1 MGKSKTVSAVKGKG
15 SIRHNNRN
23 FYAGN
28 VDKNRTKDNIIYK
41 QEPLRE
47 AYQKC
52 FETAIEE
59 YNSIQ
64 KRADRKIDGIDG
76 YMEKIKN
83 SGNGEKLFYE
93 TIFQVGNKH
102 DSHTGT
108 LDGFL
113 CTNILDDYMKKFEE
127 RNPHLYVFNAVMHLD
142 EETPHIHIDY
152 IPIADGYK
160 QGMQV
165 RNSLDR
171 AFKQQGINGKANK
184 FENSTIAWENR
195 EKDYIAELMKERNI
209 ERAPDTGL
217 KRKHK
222 STEHYKATAAEI
234 ENQVK
239 AVEVPITAR
248 PNKLNKN
255 EVIIKKDDF
264 ELLQQKAKLVTVH
277 QEATQQLEKTLTEKV
292 NEAEQYRNKAEENS
306 KRIEAN
312 LSWTEVD
319 RNHYQ
324 KLYNEQIDINT
335 KLHQIEKENISV
347 KSENEALKAEN
358 ASLTA
363 YMSEKVEQASK
374 PLQTQIEALKA
385 ENTALK
391 STIAQKVNEAV
402 KKATE
407 PLERQIEALEDKLTN
422 MAKTISAMLMSM
434 RYIRDE
440 FAGIVSE
447 AFLNAT
453 IRKGNDWLAEDG
465 FIERSKNRD
474 SRIVSAVR
482 EEVALDLTYKNGSR
496 GKGLYHD
503 NLLVYPAK
511 TFKEAKELFPKC
523 TITNEII
530 EKTNEQIR

>member
-52 FETAIEE
+52 FETSIEE

-102 DSHTGT
+102 DSHTGS

-222 STEHYKATAAEI
+222 STEHYKAIAVEI

-277 QEATQQLEKTLTEKV
+277 QEVTQQLEKTLTEKV
-292 NEAEQYRNKAEENS
+292 NEAEQYRNKSKENS

-312 LSWTEVD
+312 LSWTEVNK
-319 RNHYQ
+319 NHYL

-363 YMSEKVEQASK
+363 FMSEKVEQASK
-374 PLQTQIEALKA
+374 PLQAQIEALKS

-391 STIAQKVNEAV
+391 V
-402 KKATE
+402 
-407 PLERQIEALEDKLTN
+407 QIDQIRAELWEKINNLTDKLRGAYESLTN
-422 MAKTISAMLMSM
+422 VVKAVGMLKYDREKDRNGNYTYGKYGISNLSKAQDKLIDGLAEYGAKWA
-434 RYIRDE
+434 
-440 FAGIVSE
+440 
-447 AFLNAT
+447 
-453 IRKGNDWLAEDG
+453 KEDG
-465 FIERSKNRD
+465 FLEMAAEMEKRVGISKGIE
-474 SRIVSAVR
+474 
-482 EEVALDLTYKNGSR
+482 
-496 GKGLYHD
+496 
-503 NLLVYPAK
+503 
-511 TFKEAKELFPKC
+511 
-523 TITNEII
+523 EII
-530 EKTNEQIR
+530 EPPAPKRSRGHEMEL

>member
-171 AFKQQGINGKANK
+171 AFKQQGIDGKSNK

-239 AVEVPITAR
+239 AVEIPITAR

-264 ELLQQKAKLVTVH
+264 EKITERAKLSQVHEKATKEVSHAILNQYHNLTEYMSTNRDLIEQQKR
-277 QEATQQLEKTLTEKV
+277 
-292 NEAEQYRNKAEENS
+292 EAEAALKAAKEKEQAAAQLKQKFEEKYNAQLTLN
-306 KRIEAN
+306 EN
-312 LSWTEVD
+312 F
-319 RNHYQ
+319 Q
-324 KLYNEQIDINT
+324 KLT
-335 KLHQIEKENISV
+335 KLSTDLVNATRKQVTKMD
-347 KSENEALKAEN
+347 ALKAEN
-358 ASLTA
+358 ASLRA
-363 YMSEKVEQASK
+363 SNEEKVEQA
-374 PLQTQIEALKA
+374 
-385 ENTALK
+385 
-391 STIAQKVNEAV
+391 V
-402 KKATE
+402 KTATE
-407 PLERQIEALEDKLTN
+407 PLQAQITALKEENSKLSNQVKTLSERLETVISSLFNTIYKITKAVKMLKYDKEFGYQVENLTPKQKRLIDGIQNFASKQAKEYDLSEKAERLKKYYGLEEDIREEIIALEPKPQITDKSN
-422 MAKTISAMLMSM
+422 KPKVK
-434 RYIRDE
+434 E
-440 FAGIVSE
+440 P
-447 AFLNAT
+447 
-453 IRKGNDWLAEDG
+453 
-465 FIERSKNRD
+465 ER
-474 SRIVSAVR
+474 
-482 EEVALDLTYKNGSR
+482 
-496 GKGLYHD
+496 
-503 NLLVYPAK
+503 
-511 TFKEAKELFPKC
+511 
-523 TITNEII
+523 
-530 EKTNEQIR
+530 

>member
-1 MGKSKTVSAVKGKG
+1 
-15 SIRHNNRN
+15 
-23 FYAGN
+23 
-28 VDKNRTKDNIIYK
+28 
-41 QEPLRE
+41 
-47 AYQKC
+47 
-52 FETAIEE
+52 
-59 YNSIQ
+59 
-64 KRADRKIDGIDG
+64 
-76 YMEKIKN
+76 
-83 SGNGEKLFYE
+83 
-93 TIFQVGNKH
+93 
-102 DSHTGT
+102 
-108 LDGFL
+108 
-113 CTNILDDYMKKFEE
+113 
-127 RNPHLYVFNAVMHLD
+127 
-142 EETPHIHIDY
+142 
-152 IPIADGYK
+152 
-160 QGMQV
+160 MQV